1 MKKRKM
7 SFTSVG
13 GSSILT
19 IFAVLCF
26 IVFALLSL
34 STAKADYT
42 LAEKS
47 VSAVSNYYQADMQAE
62 EILAQIRQGQVPDG
76 VVKEGNRYSYACP
89 VDKNQQL
96 TVEVECK
103 NASSY
108 RIIKWRKE
116 YTGECKPDEKI
127 EVWDGME
134 EMLSDS

>member
-1 MKKRKM
+1 MKRKKM

-34 STAKADYT
+34 STAKADHM

-47 VSAVSNYYQADMQAE
+47 VDAVSRYYEADTQAE

-76 VVKEGNRYSYACP
+76 VIKEGNRYQYACP
-89 VDKNQQL
+89 VDRNQQL
-96 TVEVECK
+96 SVEVE
-103 NASSY
+103 Y
-108 RIIKWRKE
+108 RDYTYQIIKWRKE
-116 YTGECKPDEKI
+116 YIGEWKPDEKI

-134 EMLSDS
+134 EMLAE